1 MISRIIRLLKI
12 IRVIGRYRLDELIS
26 SDVLAW
32 PLSVL
37 LKMNPWK
44 IVAAE
49 SDIDRGTRLRRGL
62 EELGP
67 VFIKFGQALST
78 RRDLLPMDIA
88 DELVKLVDKVPPFS
102 ETKAISI
109 VEKALCGRISEIFMH
124 FEETPIASASVAQ
137 VHSATLHNGKEVVVK
152 IVRPDIEDIIHDDI
166 GLLFSLAQF
175 IVKYFKDGPRLRPIE
190 IVSDYENTI
199 IAELDLAREAANAS
213 ELRRNF
219 QGRNLVYVPEVFW
232 EYTSKN
238 VYVMERIYGVPV
250 NDIETLKSSNI
261 SLKILAERGV
271 ETFFTQ
277 VFEDNFFHAD
287 MHPGNIF
294 IDISKPDDPTYIS
307 VDCAIIGTLSDKDQ
321 YYLGRNLLA
330 IFRRNYRE
338 VAELHLECGWVASNT
353 NIEDFESTIRTL
365 CEPIFERPIRDISL
379 GQLLINLFRAARQ
392 YDMEVQP
399 SLVLLQKTLL
409 NIEGLGRQLY
419 PELNLWDTA
428 LPFLENWIKD
438 RYSPLSIL
446 QRLKTKLPSW
456 LEKFPELPD
465 VLYSNLSEN
474 KNLKKELGT
483 CNAEIND
490 LRRKFHIERLARQ
503 LLSFVLIGVAL
514 SIVVLSLKF
523 PSLFNPLYLSM
534 FG

>member
-1 MISRIIRLLKI
+1 MISRILRLLKI
-12 IRVIGRYRLDELIS
+12 IRIIGRYRLDELIS
-26 SDVLAW
+26 RDLLGW

-44 IVAAE
+44 LRAQSE
-49 SDIDRGTRLRRGL
+49 IDRGTRLRRGL

-78 RRDLLPMDIA
+78 RRDLLPKDIA
-88 DELVKLVDKVPPFS
+88 DELLKLVDQVPPFS
-102 ETKAISI
+102 ERKAISI
-109 VEKALCGRISEIFMH
+109 AEKTLCGRISEIFMH

-152 IVRPDIEDIIHDDI
+152 IVRPGIEDIIRDDI
-166 GLLFSLAQF
+166 DLLFSLAQF
-175 IVKYFKDGPRLRPIE
+175 IVKYFKDGPRLRPVE
-190 IVSDYENTI
+190 IVSDYKNTI
-199 IAELDLAREAANAS
+199 TAELDLSREAANAS
-213 ELRRNF
+213 QLRRNF
-219 QGRNLVYVPEVFW
+219 QGRNLIYVPEVFW

-261 SLKILAERGV
+261 SLKVLAERGV

-294 IDISKPDDPTYIS
+294 IDISIPDDPTYIS
-307 VDCAIIGTLSDKDQ
+307 VDCAIIGTLNEKEQ

-353 NIEDFESTIRTL
+353 NIGDFESTIRTL

-438 RYSPLSIL
+438 RYSPLSVL
-446 QRLKTKLPSW
+446 RRLKPKLPYW

-474 KNLKKELGT
+474 SNLKKELEVCHT
-483 CNAEIND
+483 EIND
-490 LRRKFHIERLARQ
+490 FRRKFQIERLARR
-503 LLSFVLIGVAL
+503 LLSFVLLGIAL
-514 SIVVLSLKF
+514 SIIVLSIKF
-523 PSLFNPLYLSM
+523 PSLFNHLYLSM